1 MRSKKTVLLINN
13 SQVFMDL
20 TKRVLERAGYAVR
33 CAAGDSEAH
42 EQMEEFVPDAIILDS
57 DLPEGFEC
65 FQSPIMET
73 PVPMMILSS
82 DKNCELQALQSG
94 AVDFMKKPFD
104 FEIMKA
110 RLALMLKEP
119 PAQPETEGDQR
130 DNGAAAG
137 EGQSES
143 VAALEAQKTQK
154 KTFKFRYLYIAAAC
168 MVLVL

>member
-1 MRSKKTVLLINN
+1 MRAKKTVLLINN
-13 SQVFMDL
+13 SQIFMDL

-33 CAAGDSEAH
+33 CAAGDAAAH
-42 EQMEEFVPDAIILDS
+42 EQMEEIVPDAIILDS
-57 DLPEGFEC
+57 DLPGGLEC

-82 DKNCELQALQSG
+82 DKSRELQALQSG

-119 PAQPETEGDQR
+119 PAHPEAARDQR
-130 DNGAAAG
+130 
-137 EGQSES
+137 
-143 VAALEAQKTQK
+143 AL
-154 KTFKFRYLYIAAAC
+154 
-168 MVLVL
+168 